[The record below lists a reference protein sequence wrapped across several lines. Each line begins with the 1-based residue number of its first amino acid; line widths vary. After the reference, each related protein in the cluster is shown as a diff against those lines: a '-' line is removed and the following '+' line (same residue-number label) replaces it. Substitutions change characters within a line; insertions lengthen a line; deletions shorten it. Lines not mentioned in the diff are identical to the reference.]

1 MTILFNTEKLY
12 AQDEAAAWQIAKDY
26 GLPEVTQ
33 SVRYVAAL
41 AVRMERAE
49 IANHEIAQFIA
60 RFLRDHA

>member
-41 AVRMERAE
+41 AVRMQRAG
-49 IANHEIAQFIA
+49 IRDHEIAEFVA
-60 RFLRDHA
+60 RFLNDRA